1 MIYIEEVKDV
11 YERRKKYLKAKKM
24 NESLT
29 SRELTYLIAKKLGVA
44 GNYRNVDTIE
54 KMLRKIKKE
63 L

>member
-11 YERRKKYLKAKKM
+11 YVRRKKYLKAKRM

-44 GNYRNVDTIE
+44 GNSKNVNTIE
-54 KMLRKIKKE
+54 KMLKKIKEE